1 MKTLQL
7 KLCRQVTGRKKEG
20 RNTKGGRGKKK
31 TNLHNTVT
39 SILPQSV
46 IFYLLHSSLRAIKWS
61 GKKREENVMIRG
73 RDQGLRQKKQRNQ
86 KNTVEEKADC
96 KHKKRTHVRNTTL
109 KHLLFPFTV
118 SSP

>member
-1 MKTLQL
+1 M
-7 KLCRQVTGRKKEG
+7 EG
-20 RNTKGGRGKKK
+20 EKKK